1 MAQQYGYA
9 GQPPYQQPG
18 YQNGGNPYQQ
28 GPPYHHPPPPP
39 GFNPQ
44 VFMPPPPMHPG
55 FDAYVESEGV
65 KSDFGFN
72 SASIRAAFVRKV
84 FTLVVIM
91 LTVVTVMT
99 AIPFLHH
106 GTMKFVQSTPSMYF
120 GSYFIFLMVYIML
133 ICCESVRRSFPGN
146 LIALS
151 ILTLSTGYMTMM
163 ICSFH
168 GLVSV
173 LLCLIIT
180 VICCSGIIIFSSQT
194 KYDLTSMYGIV
205 FIISLVIMVFGIVAV
220 IAAIAFHVRWL
231 YTVYAGLAALLFMVY
246 LAIDI
251 QAIMG
256 GRKHEIS
263 PEDYILAAVQVFLD
277 IVYIFWM
284 LLTLFGS
291 DNN

>member
-1 MAQQYGYA
+1 MAQHYGYA
-9 GQPPYQQPG
+9 GQPPYPQPG

-28 GPPYHHPPPPP
+28 GPPYQHPPAP

-55 FDAYVESEGV
+55 VDAYVESGGV

-84 FTLVVIM
+84 FILVSIM
-91 LTVVTVMT
+91 LAVVTLMT
-99 AIPFLHH
+99 AIPFLHR
-106 GTMKFVQSTPSMYF
+106 GTMTFVRSTPALYF
-120 GSYFIFLMVYIML
+120 GSYFAFLVVYMTL

-151 ILTLSTGYMTMM
+151 ILTLSIGYMTMM

-168 GLVSV
+168 GLTPV

-180 VICCSGIIIFSSQT
+180 VVCCAGIIIFSSQT
-194 KYDLTSMYGIV
+194 KYDLTSMYGMMFIV
-205 FIISLVIMVFGIVAV
+205 SLVLLVFGIVAI
-220 IAAIAFHVRWL
+220 IAATAFQVTWL

-246 LAIDI
+246 LAIDV
-251 QAIMG
+251 QTIMG
-256 GRKHEIS
+256 GRRHEIS
-263 PEDYILAAVQVFLD
+263 PEDYILAAIQVFLD

-291 DNN
+291 DK